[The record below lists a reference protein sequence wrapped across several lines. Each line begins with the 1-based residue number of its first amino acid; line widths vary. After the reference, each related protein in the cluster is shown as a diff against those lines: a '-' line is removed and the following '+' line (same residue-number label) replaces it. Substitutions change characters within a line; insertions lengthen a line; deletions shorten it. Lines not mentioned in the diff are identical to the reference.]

1 MEKDAPQSNVRPP
14 GTWVF
19 PRAGRFFVGGNERD
33 TLLIEH
39 LGLVPFD
46 FVAVTKLVSMEPQP
60 RVIII
65 AGPNGAGKTTFAREF
80 LPQEAECMVFVNAD
94 LIAEG
99 IAPFSPTL
107 AAARAGR
114 VMLKELKHHFEARRS
129 FAFETTLAG
138 RGYLRHIDLWRAA
151 GFNVKIVFL
160 QLTSV
165 DEAIRRVAERV
176 RQGGHNIPDAVIRRR
191 FDAGMQNFERLYA
204 PRVDT
209 WTVHDNSGARPIF
222 VRCSDT

>member
-1 MEKDAPQSNVRPP
+1 
-14 GTWVF
+14 
-19 PRAGRFFVGGNERD
+19 
-33 TLLIEH
+33 LIEH

-99 IAPFSPTL
+99 IAP
-107 AAARAGR
+107 R
-114 VMLKELKHHFEARRS
+114 VH
-129 FAFETTLAG
+129 
-138 RGYLRHIDLWRAA
+138 
-151 GFNVKIVFL
+151 
-160 QLTSV
+160 
-165 DEAIRRVAERV
+165 
-176 RQGGHNIPDAVIRRR
+176 
-191 FDAGMQNFERLYA
+191 
-204 PRVDT
+204 T